1 MDEVYLFYEK
11 CLKVSLD
18 TRRNDAIML
27 ANCNAYTTPS
37 TTNKGLQEKQR
48 SWKNYINSLDWN
60 YIMHKSSKSVNGL
73 LNMFRGLSIPM
84 KKAPSD
90 SVKKEVRQ

>member
-11 CLKVSLD
+11 CLKLSLD
-18 TRRNDAIML
+18 ERRNDAVML
-27 ANCNAYTTPS
+27 ANCGAYVSPS
-37 TTNKGLQEKQR
+37 TTNKGLSEKQR
-48 SWKNYINSLDWN
+48 SWKNYMNSLDWN
-60 YIMHKSSKSVNGL
+60 YITHKGSKSVSGL

-84 KKAPSD
+84 KKTPAD